1 MNQDP
6 LIKKYALITVLVASF
21 TTPFMGSAVN
31 LAIPSIG
38 REFDSSAL
46 LLSWVVSS
54 YLLSSAAF
62 LLPFGRL
69 ADLVGRKKVFIM
81 GVLIF
86 SVSSLLCG
94 LAWSIQALIGLRLL
108 QGVGSAMT
116 FGTGMAIL
124 TSVYPPQERGRV
136 LGFNVATVYTGLSL
150 GPVLGGAMN
159 QHLGWESIF
168 FLNAVIG
175 LAALVSAT
183 KIKGEWAGARGESFD
198 TTGSVLYMAGLV
210 AFLYAFSSIATSDT
224 AKYILLA
231 GLVLLVL
238 FVWHELKSKSPLID
252 LKLFSR
258 NVTFAMSNLAALI
271 NYSATFA
278 VTFVLSL
285 VLQVVIGYSSSTAGM
300 ILLAQ
305 PVMMAL
311 LSPFAGTLS
320 DRVQPRIV
328 SSIGMALSALG
339 LFLLSFVVK
348 ETPVWLIVGNLMVLG
363 TGFALFSSPN
373 MNAIMGSVDK
383 RFYGVASS
391 TSGTMRLVGQAVSVA
406 VATMIID
413 LYVGSAQLGPAVAEQ
428 LQRSSNV
435 AFIVFAVTCVGGVF
449 ASLARGNMV
458 RGAKQAGDKAGK
470 T

>member
-6 LIKKYALITVLVASF
+6 LAKKYALITVMVASF
-21 TTPFMGSAVN
+21 TTPFMGSAIN

-54 YLLSSAAF
+54 YILSSAAF

-69 ADLVGRKKVFIM
+69 ADMVGRKKVFIL
-81 GVLIF
+81 GVIIF
-86 SVSSLLCG
+86 SISSLLCG
-94 LAWSIQALIGLRLL
+94 LSWSIQALIGLRIL

-124 TSVYPPQERGRV
+124 TSIYPPQERGRV
-136 LGFNVATVYTGLSL
+136 LGINVATVYTGLSL

-168 FLNAVIG
+168 FLNTVIG
-175 LAALVSAT
+175 LVAIVTAT
-183 KIKGEWAGARGESFD
+183 RIKGEWAGARGESFD
-198 TTGSVLYMAGLV
+198 TTGAVLYMAGLS
-210 AFLYAFSSIATSDT
+210 AFLYAFSSIATSDA
-224 AKYILLA
+224 AKYILIV

-238 FVWHELKSKSPLID
+238 FVRHEMKSSQPLID
-252 LKLFSR
+252 IKLFSR

-278 VTFVLSL
+278 VTFLLSL
-285 VLQVVIGYSSSTAGM
+285 VLQVVIGYSSSAAGM

-311 LSPFAGTLS
+311 LSPFAGALS

-328 SSIGMALSALG
+328 SSIGMGLSALG

-348 ETPVWLIVGNLMVLG
+348 ETPVWLIVGNLMLLG

-406 VATMIID
+406 VATMIIG
-413 LYVGSAQLGPAVAEQ
+413 LYVGTAQLGPAVAEQ
-428 LQRSSNV
+428 LQKSSNV

-449 ASLARGNMV
+449 ASLARGSVN
-458 RGAKQAGDKAGK
+458 RDAKQVGE
-470 T
+470 

>member
-31 LAIPSIG
+31 LAIPTIG
-38 REFDSSAL
+38 QEFDSSAL

-285 VLQVVIGYSSSTAGM
+285 VLQVVMGYSSSTAGM

-328 SSIGMALSALG
+328 SSIGMALSAIG

-449 ASLARGNMV
+449 ASLARGNMN
-458 RGAKQAGDKAGK
+458 RGETGGR
-470 T
+470 

>member
-1 MNQDP
+1 MNQDAAT
-6 LIKKYALITVLVASF
+6 KKYALITVMVASF
-21 TTPFMGSAVN
+21 TTPFMGSAIN

-38 REFDSSAL
+38 QEFDSSAL

-69 ADLVGRKKVFIM
+69 ADMVGRKKIFTL
-81 GVLIF
+81 GVVIF
-86 SVSSLLCG
+86 SISSLLCG
-94 LAWSIQALIGLRLL
+94 LAWSVQVLIGLRIL

-124 TSVYPPQERGRV
+124 TSIYPPRERGRV
-136 LGFNVATVYTGLSL
+136 LGINVATVYTGLSL

-175 LAALVSAT
+175 LAALVSAV

-198 TTGSVLYMAGLV
+198 IVGTIFYMSGLV
-210 AFLYAFSSIATSDT
+210 AFLYAFSTIATADT
-224 AKYILLA
+224 SKYILLI
-231 GLVLLVL
+231 GLVLIVL
-238 FVWHELKSKSPLID
+238 FVRHEMKSSQPLID
-252 LKLFSR
+252 IKLFSR

-278 VTFVLSL
+278 VTFLLSL
-285 VLQVVIGYSSSTAGM
+285 VLQVVIGYSSSAAGM

-311 LSPFAGTLS
+311 LSPFAGALS

-328 SSIGMALSALG
+328 SSIGMGLSALG

-348 ETPVWLIVGNLMVLG
+348 ETPVWLIVGNLMLLG

-406 VATMIID
+406 VATMIIG

-428 LQRSSNV
+428 LQKSSNV
-435 AFIVFAVTCVGGVF
+435 AFIIFAVTCVGGVF
-449 ASLARGNMV
+449 ASLARGNME
-458 RGAKQAGDKAGK
+458 RGAEQARE
-470 T
+470 

>member
-6 LIKKYALITVLVASF
+6 AIKRYALITVMVASF
-21 TTPFMGSAVN
+21 TTPFMGSAIN

-38 REFDSSAL
+38 REFNSSAL

-69 ADLVGRKKVFIM
+69 ADMVGRKKIFVL
-81 GVLIF
+81 GVIIF
-86 SVSSLLCG
+86 SISSLLCG
-94 LAWSIQALIGLRLL
+94 LAWSVQALIGLRVL

-124 TSVYPPQERGRV
+124 TSIYPPRERGRV
-136 LGFNVATVYTGLSL
+136 LGINVATVYTGLSL

-175 LAALVSAT
+175 LTALVSAV

-198 TTGSVLYMAGLV
+198 TTGTVLYMAGLV
-210 AFLYAFSSIATSDT
+210 AFLYAFSTIATADT
-224 AKYILLA
+224 SKYILIA

-238 FVWHELKSKSPLID
+238 FIRNEMKSNHPLID
-252 LKLFSR
+252 IKLFSR

-278 VTFVLSL
+278 VTFLLSL
-285 VLQVVIGYSSSTAGM
+285 VLQVVVGHSSSAAGM

-311 LSPFAGTLS
+311 LSPFAGALS

-328 SSIGMALSALG
+328 SSVGMGLSALG
-339 LFLLSFVVK
+339 LFLLSFVAK
-348 ETPVWLIVGNLMVLG
+348 ETPVWLVVGVLMLLG

-373 MNAIMGSVDK
+373 MNAIMSSVDK
-383 RFYGVASS
+383 RYYGVASS
-391 TSGTMRLVGQAVSVA
+391 TSGTMRLVGQAVSIA
-406 VATMIID
+406 VATLIID
-413 LYVGSAQLGPAVAEQ
+413 LYVGSAQLTPAVAEQ
-428 LQRSSNV
+428 LQKSSKV

-449 ASLARGNMV
+449 ASLARGNME
-458 RGAKQAGDKAGK
+458 RGAKQAGK
-470 T
+470 

>member
-1 MNQDP
+1 MDQDP
-6 LIKKYALITVLVASF
+6 VIKKYALITVLVASF
-21 TTPFMGSAVN
+21 TTPFMGSSIN

-69 ADLVGRKKVFIM
+69 ADMLGRKKIFTL
-81 GVLIF
+81 GVIIF
-86 SVSSLLCG
+86 SFSSLLCG
-94 LAWSIQALIGLRLL
+94 FAWSIQTLIGFRIL

-136 LGFNVATVYTGLSL
+136 LGLNVATVYIGLSL

-159 QHLGWESIF
+159 QHLGWASIF

-175 LAALVSAT
+175 LAALVSVT
-183 KIKGEWAGARGESFD
+183 RIKGEWAGARGESFD
-198 TTGSVLYMAGLV
+198 TTGTVLYMTGLI
-210 AFLYAFSSIATSDT
+210 AFLYAFSSIATSDS
-224 AKYILLA
+224 AKYLLA
-231 GLVLLVL
+231 VGLGLLVL
-238 FVWHELKSKSPLID
+238 FVRHEMKSSQPLID
-252 LKLFSR
+252 IKLFSR
-258 NVTFAMSNLAALI
+258 NIAFAMSNLAALI

-278 VTFVLSL
+278 VTFLLSL
-285 VLQVVIGYSSSTAGM
+285 LLQVVMGFSSSAAGM

-328 SSIGMALSALG
+328 SSLGMGLSALG
-339 LFLLSFVVK
+339 LFFLSFVVK
-348 ETPVWLIVGNLMVLG
+348 ETPVWLIVGNLMLLG

-391 TSGTMRLVGQAVSVA
+391 TSGTMRLIGQAVSVA
-406 VATMIID
+406 IATLIID
-413 LYVGSAQLGPAVAEQ
+413 LYVGSAQLSPAVADQ
-428 LQRSSNV
+428 LQKSANV

-449 ASLARGNMV
+449 ASLARGNINTIT
-458 RGAKQAGDKAGK
+458 RQPRR
-470 T
+470 

>member
-6 LIKKYALITVLVASF
+6 AIKRYALITVMVASF
-21 TTPFMGSAVN
+21 TTPFMGSAIN

-38 REFDSSAL
+38 REFNSSAL

-69 ADLVGRKKVFIM
+69 ADMVGRKKIFVL
-81 GVLIF
+81 GVIIF
-86 SVSSLLCG
+86 SISSLLCG
-94 LAWSIQALIGLRLL
+94 LAWSVQALIGLRVL

-124 TSVYPPQERGRV
+124 TSIYPPRERGRV
-136 LGFNVATVYTGLSL
+136 LGINVATVYTGLSL

-175 LAALVSAT
+175 LTALVSAV

-198 TTGSVLYMAGLV
+198 TTGTVLYMAGLV
-210 AFLYAFSSIATSDT
+210 AFLYAFSTIATADT
-224 AKYILLA
+224 SKYILIA

-238 FVWHELKSKSPLID
+238 FIRNEMKSNQPLID
-252 LKLFSR
+252 IKLFSR

-278 VTFVLSL
+278 VTFLLSL
-285 VLQVVIGYSSSTAGM
+285 VLQVVVGHSSSAAGM

-311 LSPFAGTLS
+311 LSPFAGALS

-328 SSIGMALSALG
+328 SSVGMGLSALG
-339 LFLLSFVVK
+339 LFLLSFVAK
-348 ETPVWLIVGNLMVLG
+348 ETPVWLVVGVLMLLG

-373 MNAIMGSVDK
+373 MNAIMSSVDK
-383 RFYGVASS
+383 RYYGVASS
-391 TSGTMRLVGQAVSVA
+391 TSGTMRLVGQAVSIA
-406 VATMIID
+406 VATLIID
-413 LYVGSAQLGPAVAEQ
+413 LYVGSAQLTPAVAEQ
-428 LQRSSNV
+428 LQKSSKV

-449 ASLARGNMV
+449 ASLARGNME
-458 RGAKQAGDKAGK
+458 RGAKQAGK
-470 T
+470 

>member
-1 MNQDP
+1 
-6 LIKKYALITVLVASF
+6 
-21 TTPFMGSAVN
+21 
-31 LAIPSIG
+31 
-38 REFDSSAL
+38 
-46 LLSWVVSS
+46 
-54 YLLSSAAF
+54 
-62 LLPFGRL
+62 
-69 ADLVGRKKVFIM
+69 
-81 GVLIF
+81 
-86 SVSSLLCG
+86 
-94 LAWSIQALIGLRLL
+94 
-108 QGVGSAMT
+108 MT

-168 FLNAVIG
+168 LLNAVIG
-175 LAALVSAT
+175 LAALVFAT
-183 KIKGEWAGARGESFD
+183 RIKGEWAGARGESFD

-406 VATMIID
+406 VATLIID

-449 ASLARGNMV
+449 ASLARGNMD

-470 T
+470 I

>member
-6 LIKKYALITVLVASF
+6 AIKKYTLITVMVASF
-21 TTPFMGSAVN
+21 TTPFMGSAIN

-38 REFDSSAL
+38 RQFDSSAL

-69 ADLVGRKKVFIM
+69 ADMIGRKKVFIF
-81 GVLIF
+81 GVIIF

-94 LAWSIQALIGLRLL
+94 FAWSIQALIGLRIL

-136 LGFNVATVYTGLSL
+136 LGINVATVYTGLSL
-150 GPVLGGAMN
+150 GPVLGGMMN

-168 FLNAVIG
+168 LLNAVIG
-175 LAALVSAT
+175 LAALVTAT
-183 KIKGEWAGARGESFD
+183 RIKGEWAGARGESFD
-198 TTGSVLYMAGLV
+198 TTGAVLYMAGLA
-210 AFLYAFSSIATSDT
+210 AFLYAFSSIATSDP
-224 AKYILLA
+224 AKYVLA
-231 GLVLLVL
+231 LGLGLLVL
-238 FVWHELKSKSPLID
+238 FVRHEMKSSQPLID
-252 LKLFSR
+252 IKLFSR

-278 VTFVLSL
+278 VTFLMSL
-285 VLQVVIGYSSSTAGM
+285 VLQVVIGYSSSAAGM

-311 LSPFAGTLS
+311 LSPFAGALS

-328 SSIGMALSALG
+328 SSIGMGLSSLG

-348 ETPVWLIVGNLMVLG
+348 ETPPWLIVGNLMLLG

-391 TSGTMRLVGQAVSVA
+391 TSGTMRLIGQAVSVA
-406 VATMIID
+406 IATLIID

-428 LQRSSNV
+428 LQKSSNV
-435 AFIVFAVTCVGGVF
+435 AFIVFAVTCIGGVF
-449 ASLARGNMV
+449 ASLARGNV
-458 RGAKQAGDKAGK
+458 ERSAKQAGQ
-470 T
+470 

>member
-1 MNQDP
+1 MDQDSK
-6 LIKKYALITVLVASF
+6 LKKYTLFTVMVASF
-21 TTPFMGSAVN
+21 TTPFMGSAIN

-38 REFDSSAL
+38 REFNSTAL
-46 LLSWVVSS
+46 MLSWVVSS
-54 YLLSSAAF
+54 YILSSAAF

-69 ADLVGRKKVFIM
+69 ADMQGRKKVFTLGIM
-81 GVLIF
+81 IF
-86 SVSSLLCG
+86 SFSSLLCG
-94 LAWSIQALIGLRLL
+94 LAWSIQALIGLRIL

-116 FGTGMAIL
+116 FGTGVAIL

-136 LGFNVATVYTGLSL
+136 LGINVATVYTGLSL

-175 LAALVSAT
+175 LSALIFAFR
-183 KIKGEWAGARGESFD
+183 IKGEWAGAKGESFD
-198 TTGSVLYMAGLV
+198 TTGTFLYMAGLV
-210 AFLYAFSSIATSDT
+210 AFLYAFSSIATSDL
-224 AKYILLA
+224 AKYVLVL
-231 GLVLLVL
+231 GLGLLVL
-238 FVWHELKSKSPLID
+238 FVRHEMKTSQPLID
-252 LKLFSR
+252 IKLFSQ
-258 NVTFAMSNLAALI
+258 NITFAMSNLAALI

-278 VTFVLSL
+278 VTFLLSL
-285 VLQVVIGYSSSTAGM
+285 VLQVVMGFSSSVAGM

-311 LSPFAGTLS
+311 LSPFAGALS
-320 DRVQPRIV
+320 DRVQPRTV
-328 SSIGMALSALG
+328 SSLGMGLSALG

-348 ETPVWLIVGNLMVLG
+348 ETPVWLIMGNLMLLG

-391 TSGTMRLVGQAVSVA
+391 TSGTMRLIGQAVSVA
-406 VATMIID
+406 IATMIID
-413 LYVGSAQLGPAVAEQ
+413 LYVGSAQLTPAVAEQ
-428 LQRSSNV
+428 LQKSANV

-449 ASLARGNMV
+449 ASLARGNINTV
-458 RGAKQAGDKAGK
+458 TKQPGR
-470 T
+470 

>member
-6 LIKKYALITVLVASF
+6 ATKKYALITVMVASF
-21 TTPFMGSAVN
+21 TTPFMGSAIN

-38 REFDSSAL
+38 HEFNSSAL

-69 ADLVGRKKVFIM
+69 ADMVGRKKIFTL
-81 GVLIF
+81 GVIIF
-86 SVSSLLCG
+86 SISSLLCG
-94 LAWSIQALIGLRLL
+94 LAWSVQALIGLRIL

-124 TSVYPPQERGRV
+124 TSIYPPQERGRV
-136 LGFNVATVYTGLSL
+136 LGINVATVYTGLSL

-175 LAALVSAT
+175 LAALVSAAR
-183 KIKGEWAGARGESFD
+183 IKGEWAGAKGESFD
-198 TTGSVLYMAGLV
+198 TAGTVLYMAGLV
-210 AFLYAFSSIATSDT
+210 AFLFAFSTIATSDT
-224 AKYILLA
+224 SKYILLM

-238 FVWHELKSKSPLID
+238 FVRHEMKSNQPLID
-252 LKLFSR
+252 IKLFSR

-278 VTFVLSL
+278 VTFLMSL
-285 VLQVVIGYSSSTAGM
+285 VLQVVIGYSSSAAGM

-311 LSPFAGTLS
+311 LSPFAGALS
-320 DRVQPRIV
+320 DRVQPRLV
-328 SSIGMALSALG
+328 SSIGMGLSALG
-339 LFLLSFVVK
+339 LFLLSFVAR
-348 ETPVWLIVGNLMVLG
+348 ETPVGLIVGILMLLG

-383 RFYGVASS
+383 RYYGVASS
-391 TSGTMRLVGQAVSVA
+391 TSGTMRLIGQAVSIA
-406 VATMIID
+406 VATLIID
-413 LYVGSAQLGPAVAEQ
+413 LYVGSAQLSPAVAEQ
-428 LQRSSNV
+428 LQKSSKV
-435 AFIVFAVTCVGGVF
+435 AFIVFAITCVGGVF
-449 ASLARGNMV
+449 ASLARGNMN
-458 RGAKQAGDKAGK
+458 REAKQAGE
-470 T
+470 